1 MICLRQV
8 GEGVLLAL
16 PDESKLLLVVFIDR
30 DGKKGIFQ
38 TNKYILG
45 PRGVSSGVS
54 GISSLIWFDLK
65 ILKTIFSSQE
75 STDSP
80 QRELFI
86 ETHGVLQRMLPANHL
101 GKAKSWV
108 ALYMILSNIWKI
120 CFMTLSEVWYHMKD
134 TEMIPLHPS
143 ESISMYYGKKTVV
156 RMGLKTWAW

>member
-1 MICLRQV
+1 MICVRQV
-8 GEGVLLAL
+8 GEGVFLAL

-30 DGKKGIFQ
+30 DGKRGIFQ
-38 TNKYILG
+38 TNKYFLG

-54 GISSLIWFDLK
+54 GISYLIWFDLK

-108 ALYMILSNIWKI
+108 ALYMILSNIWK
-120 CFMTLSEVWYHMKD
+120 TEEYKD
-134 TEMIPLHPS
+134 IGWLLLISLDKVMQNPQQGAPS
-143 ESISMYYGKKTVV
+143 
-156 RMGLKTWAW
+156 